1 MARKP
6 RIHYPGAVHH
16 VILRGNAGQ
25 PIFVD
30 DEDRARLYLLL
41 REGVERFGH
50 RIHAFC
56 LMNNHIHLALQV
68 GDITLSRIMQNLSFR
83 YTRSMNWRHNRTGHL
98 FQGRYRAVLI
108 DADSYLLELIRYIH
122 LNPVRAKLA
131 ATPEEYRWTSHRA
144 YLGKE
149 SIPWLTTD
157 WALSIFSEKEGLARR
172 RYQQFLH
179 EAAYDAI
186 RPEFRQGNI
195 EGRILGDD
203 SFAEEALRKSGEPLM
218 VRASIDDVLAV
229 VAAHYGLTAGDM
241 AALGKGRRVAEAR
254 AVAALIVR
262 ETPGLSLSEL
272 SKRVNRDL
280 SALSWG
286 AKRIWANMG
295 KDKQLATT
303 VRKLLGRKQNSI
315 SQA

>member
-6 RIHYPGAVHH
+6 RIHYPGAAYH

-30 DEDRARLYLLL
+30 DEDRSRLYRLL

-56 LMNNHIHLALQV
+56 LMNNHVHLALQV
-68 GDITLSRIMQNLSFR
+68 GDIALSRIMQNLSFR
-83 YTRSMNWRHNRTGHL
+83 YTRSMNWRHKRTGHL

-108 DADSYLLELIRYIH
+108 DADSYLLQLIRYIH
-122 LNPVRAKLA
+122 LNPVRARLA
-131 ATPEEYRWTSHRA
+131 ATPEEYRWTSHGA

-157 WALSIFSEKEGLARR
+157 WALSMFSEKEGLARR

-186 RPEFRQGNI
+186 KPEFRLGNI

-218 VRASIDDVLAV
+218 VRSSVDDVLAV
-229 VAAHYGLTAGDM
+229 VSAHYGMTVKDM
-241 AALGKGRRVAEAR
+241 AASGKGRREAEAR
-254 AVAALIVR
+254 AMAALIVR

-286 AKRIWANMG
+286 AKRITARMG
-295 KDKQLATT
+295 KDKQLAAT
-303 VRKLLGRKQNSI
+303 VRKLLSRKQHSI